1 MMDEALIK
9 KIVAR
14 ILADPQMLAI
24 LASGI
29 EQPKVDSDTKP
40 VALVLIDSVASL
52 ERFQT
57 LKDNW
62 RQCWSLRV
70 CSLGSATNAAGEFPT
85 RSCEQTLNESDWQQL
100 LIPVCSGAQLA
111 AFALG
116 LQTSPAEAVFAQ
128 AVLRGLPVEIA
139 AVEFGFTERTPAAY
153 RNLLQNYQQQIQQYG
168 VSFGSKSAPVPV
180 NRPVAEPA
188 PGIGT
193 AAASCCE
200 PISSDPNPASVTF
213 SKKLLTEKEAIL
225 LPGQSILKLQRD
237 TILTPS
243 AIDALKLLKVQVYR
257 EGVRFL

>member
-1 MMDEALIK
+1 MDEELIK

-24 LASGI
+24 LTSGV
-29 EQPKVDSDTKP
+29 ERPKVDSDAKP
-40 VALVLIDSVASL
+40 LALVLIDSAASL

-70 CSLGSATNAAGEFPT
+70 CSFGPEANTVGEFST
-85 RSCEQTLNESDWQQL
+85 LSCEQALRESDWQQL

-111 AFALG
+111 AFAHG
-116 LQTSPAEAVFAQ
+116 LQTSPTESVFAQ
-128 AVLRGLPVEIA
+128 AVLRGIPVEIS
-139 AVEFGFTERTPAAY
+139 AVESGFTERTPAAY
-153 RNLLQNYQQQIQQYG
+153 RNLLQNYQQQVQQYG
-168 VSFGSKSAPVPV
+168 VNFGSKPAPISVKP
-180 NRPVAEPA
+180 PVAETV

-193 AAASCCE
+193 APTGCYEAVSAE
-200 PISSDPNPASVTF
+200 PNPASVSF